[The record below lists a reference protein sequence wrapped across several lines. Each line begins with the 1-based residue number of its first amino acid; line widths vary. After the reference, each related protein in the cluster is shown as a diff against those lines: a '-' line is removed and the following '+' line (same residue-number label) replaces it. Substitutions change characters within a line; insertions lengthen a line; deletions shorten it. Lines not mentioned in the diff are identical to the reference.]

1 MAKDPIKKA
10 ENGTYYFRANLGYD
24 ALTGKQ
30 IQRYKSGFKTKKEA
44 KTAYSKL
51 LLSKPDEIKEEKN
64 TLTFKE
70 YLDTIYK
77 PWYKTQVKE
86 STYDNR
92 KYTIDTRLD
101 YFSDML
107 IDKIGPLQVQAWQL
121 ELSKKYGQNYV
132 RSIQGMFSRAMDRAV
147 VLGLVKSNP
156 AKVIG
161 NVKKLKVKIDFWTL
175 EEFEKVISQI
185 NTDDYY
191 EHYLFMTIWLLFM
204 TGLRFGEACA
214 LQWSDIDFETGVL
227 NISKNLYYK
236 SLEKYKF
243 VEPKTKASIRQIVL
257 DEDTLNELSIWKNI
271 QQKVVKTGF
280 ILSYN
285 GTPSNKHTIPRAI
298 EKYSSMAG
306 VHRIKVHA
314 LRHSHASLLIS
325 LGENPLI
332 IKDRLGHEDIETT
345 LGTYGHLYPN
355 SNYEVAT
362 KLKGL
367 IKKSSPIAS
376 ETEPNKSNYPIKLN
390 IETLENNAIKM
401 Q

>member
-51 LLSKPDEIKEEKN
+51 LLSKPDEIKEEKS

-121 ELSKKYGQNYV
+121 ELSQKYGQNYV

-227 NISKNLYYK
+227 DISKNLYYK

-298 EKYSSMAG
+298 EKYSSLAG

-367 IKKSSPIAS
+367 IKKSSPITS
-376 ETEPNKSNYPIKLN
+376 ETVPNKSNYPIKLN

>member
-10 ENGTYYFRANLGYD
+10 DNGTYYFRANLGYD
-24 ALTGKQ
+24 TLTGKQ
-30 IQRYKSGFKTKKEA
+30 IQKYQSGFKTKKEA

-51 LLSKPDEIKEEKN
+51 LVSKPNEINKEKS

-101 YFSDML
+101 YFDNML

-161 NVKKLKVKIDFWTL
+161 NVKKLKVKVDFWTL

-191 EHYLFMTIWLLFM
+191 EHYLFITIWLLFM

-214 LQWSDIDFETGVL
+214 LQWVGLDFETGVL
-227 NISKNLYYK
+227 DISKSLYYK
-236 SLEKYKF
+236 SLENYKF
-243 VEPKTKASIRQIVL
+243 VEPKTKASVRQIVL
-257 DEDTLNELSIWKNI
+257 DEDTLHELSVWKNI
-271 QQKVVKTGF
+271 QQKVVKTDF

-285 GTPSNKHTIPRAI
+285 GTPSNKHAIPRAI
-298 EKYSSMAG
+298 EKYSKLAG
-306 VHRIKVHA
+306 VHRIKIHA

-367 IKKSSPIAS
+367 VKKSSAISS
-376 ETEPNKSNYPIKLN
+376 EAMAVKSNYPIKLN

>member
-10 ENGTYYFRANLGYD
+10 DNGTYYFRANLGYD
-24 ALTGKQ
+24 TLTGKQ
-30 IQRYKSGFKTKKEA
+30 IQKYQSGFKTKKES
-44 KTAYSKL
+44 KTSYSKL
-51 LLSKPDEIKEEKN
+51 LVSKPDEINKEKS

-101 YFSDML
+101 YFDNML

-161 NVKKLKVKIDFWTL
+161 NVKKLKVKVDFWTL

-191 EHYLFMTIWLLFM
+191 EHYLFITIWLLFM

-214 LQWSDIDFETGVL
+214 LQWVDLDFETGVL
-227 NISKNLYYK
+227 DISKSLYYK
-236 SLEKYKF
+236 SLENYKF
-243 VEPKTKASIRQIVL
+243 VEPKTKASVRQIVL
-257 DEDTLNELSIWKNI
+257 DEDTLHELSVWKNI
-271 QQKVVKTGF
+271 QQKVVKTDF

-285 GTPSNKHTIPRAI
+285 GTPSNKHAIPRAI
-298 EKYSSMAG
+298 EKYSKLAD
-306 VHRIKVHA
+306 VHRIKIHA

-367 IKKSSPIAS
+367 VKKSNAISS
-376 ETEPNKSNYPIKLN
+376 EAMAVKSNYPIKLN